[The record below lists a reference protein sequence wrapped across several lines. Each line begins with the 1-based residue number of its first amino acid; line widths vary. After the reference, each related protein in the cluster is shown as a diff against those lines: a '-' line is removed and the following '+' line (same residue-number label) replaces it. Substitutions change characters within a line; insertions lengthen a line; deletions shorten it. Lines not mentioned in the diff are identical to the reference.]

1 MGALGGDDMNTKRT
15 LLTIALLWI
24 FTLTAAVAA
33 PASQYSATIVA
44 TNGGQSKTSK
54 QYMDHGKMRTEMNQ
68 GGQTV
73 ISIVRPDK
81 KVIWN
86 LLVAQKMYMEIPIS
100 GPARTGAAALPPD
113 ATYAK
118 VGSETVE
125 GKPTDKYRID
135 VKGKPVGF
143 VWLAGQNI
151 AKYQTADGAT
161 TVIFRD
167 FKAGPQPA
175 ALFELPAGYRK
186 LPAQKP

>member
-1 MGALGGDDMNTKRT
+1 MKRTPT
-15 LLTIALLWI
+15 LLTVAMLWI
-24 FTLTAAVAA
+24 FALTAAQAA
-33 PASQYSATIVA
+33 PASQYSATIVS
-44 TNGGQSKTSK
+44 TNSGQTKTSK

-68 GGQTV
+68 GGQT
-73 ISIVRPDK
+73 IIAIVRPDK

-86 LLVAQKMYMEIPIS
+86 LMVAQKMYMEIPIS
-100 GPARTGAAALPPD
+100 GSARTGAAALPPD

-118 VGSETVE
+118 VGSEIVE

-135 VKGKPVGF
+135 MKGKPVGF

-151 AKYQTADGAT
+151 AKYQSADGAT
-161 TVIFRD
+161 TVIYRD

-186 LPAQKP
+186 LPTQKP